1 MNRKQRRETAA
12 TSGGTAFVEA
22 FNQGLELQRA
32 GLLDQAAVH
41 YRKAMA
47 LNSRS
52 GMLLNNFS
60 VLLYNQ
66 GNMVEAEQLQRRAIQ
81 CDPNN
86 GMAYNNLGVTLNA
99 LHKHAEAIPFFKR
112 GVALQP
118 GNSRPVNNLGDS
130 LVKSGH
136 FEEGI
141 AHLKKALQLDPLY
154 AEAHSNHG
162 MALWGMG
169 QLDDAIGSIR
179 HAIQLEPTLFQ
190 ARKNLGIVLLMKG
203 DFAEGWSEYEHRP
216 LNDPAIPRNYTI
228 PRWKGQPLG
237 PNEKLLVWSEQGVGD
252 EILYANMMRDVKAR
266 GVNVLWE
273 ADPRLIPLFKR
284 SSPDTEF
291 FSRVIPPIL
300 NFSPDVVAQVP
311 VASLG
316 QYLRPSAAHFPR
328 GSYLTADTAR
338 GKAYREQ
345 LGLAPGEKLV
355 GMSWLSKNVA
365 FGANKSTTLSD
376 WAEIFGIPGLKFVN
390 LQYGDTRAERDKLKK
405 KFGVELLTIDD
416 LDLREDL
423 DGVAALTAACDLV
436 VTVSNT
442 TAHIAGALGVQTWVM
457 VPVGVGKFW
466 YWGFNTDVTPW
477 YPTASIIRQEVQM
490 DWNPTLQRVADR
502 LRTFAGS

>member
-1 MNRKQRRETAA
+1 
-12 TSGGTAFVEA
+12 
-22 FNQGLELQRA
+22 
-32 GLLDQAAVH
+32 
-41 YRKAMA
+41 
-47 LNSRS
+47 
-52 GMLLNNFS
+52 
-60 VLLYNQ
+60 
-66 GNMVEAEQLQRRAIQ
+66 
-81 CDPNN
+81 
-86 GMAYNNLGVTLNA
+86 
-99 LHKHAEAIPFFKR
+99 
-112 GVALQP
+112 
-118 GNSRPVNNLGDS
+118 
-130 LVKSGH
+130 
-136 FEEGI
+136 
-141 AHLKKALQLDPLY
+141 
-154 AEAHSNHG
+154 
-162 MALWGMG
+162 
-169 QLDDAIGSIR
+169 
-179 HAIQLEPTLFQ
+179 
-190 ARKNLGIVLLMKG
+190 
-203 DFAEGWSEYEHRP
+203 
-216 LNDPAIPRNYTI
+216 
-228 PRWKGQPLG
+228 
-237 PNEKLLVWSEQGVGD
+237 
-252 EILYANMMRDVKAR
+252 MMRDVKAR